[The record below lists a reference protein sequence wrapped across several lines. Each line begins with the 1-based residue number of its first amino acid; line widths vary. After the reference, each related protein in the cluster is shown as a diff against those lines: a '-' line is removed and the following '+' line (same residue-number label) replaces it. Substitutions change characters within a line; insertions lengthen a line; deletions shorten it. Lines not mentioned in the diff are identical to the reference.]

1 MPIFKTWQLLTFSS
15 AAIVLFSCASNE
27 IGQSKDV
34 NQETIYQ
41 QYGIAHI
48 EGEDKCEITAQFR
61 FAGEDGTTLELN
73 EPSKFEFDGYETK
86 VDSGGFA
93 GAYYRINIPGKKYL
107 GTHKLLFTD
116 FNKKAYENE
125 FVLDS
130 FYLKDVPAVVD
141 RSAPVLIHFKAPAL
155 QADDYVEL
163 ESEGTDSSFSFS
175 YQATDK
181 KGYITIP
188 VKELQRQKQSEFK
201 IIATLYRKLP
211 LQQQTKEGGIITTTQ
226 TTKPV
231 KITIS
236 NPVQ

>member
-1 MPIFKTWQLLTFSS
+1 MTTFKTRQQLTFL
-15 AAIVLFSCASNE
+15 AFAIVLFSCASNE

-34 NQETIYQ
+34 NQESIYQ
-41 QYGIAHI
+41 QYSIAHN

-73 EPSKFEFDGYETK
+73 KPSKFEFDGNEIK

-107 GTHKLLFTD
+107 GTHRLLFTD
-116 FNKKAYENE
+116 YNNRAYQNE

-141 RSAPVLIHFKAPAL
+141 RAAPALIHFKAPAL
-155 QADDYVEL
+155 QGGDYIEL

-175 YQATDK
+175 YQSTDK
-181 KGYITIP
+181 NGYITIP
-188 VKELQRQKQSEFK
+188 VKELQRQKQSEFS

-211 LQQQTKEGGIITTTQ
+211 LQQQTKEGGTITTTQ

-231 KITIS
+231 KVIIS